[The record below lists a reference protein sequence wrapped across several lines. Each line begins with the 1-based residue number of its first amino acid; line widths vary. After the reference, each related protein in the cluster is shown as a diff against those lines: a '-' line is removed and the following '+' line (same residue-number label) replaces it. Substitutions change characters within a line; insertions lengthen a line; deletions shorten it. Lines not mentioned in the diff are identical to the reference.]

1 MFESLNNKANTI
13 KEGIELEK
21 LPFTPLKDYIGKTVK
36 VDGYFFTTGKYG
48 KQVVVVGNGAKI
60 NMPARAVEAF
70 EAIGKDETM
79 LKALLEGHLELTDIK
94 EVTTKNG
101 TTTAYTFKDC

>member
-21 LPFTPLKDYIGKTVK
+21 LPFKPLKEFIGKTLK

-48 KQVVVVGNGAKI
+48 KQVVVVAEGSKI
-60 NMPARAVEAF
+60 NMPARAVESF

-79 LKALLEGHLELTDIK
+79 LSAMLQGHLSLTDIK